1 MKGGGGSGGN
11 IKSLIGGSGI
21 VTQPIFAGIVP
32 VNSNFQRNSFPT
44 QVRGT
49 HDLRTVACYGAF
61 SWEIHWHTLI
71 IVSQPIRDP
80 NNKPIYYPG
89 GRFWK
94 KMSTINLSYTRRC
107 HCLAAGCRFLCEEPL
122 PHEGI
127 LLKFWLVFGWDLS
140 LERLINLTLELPWV
154 TKTEFLLTIS
164 IQYQVD
170 RWWELRKIL
179 FRGLLVDPIPDS
191 PN

>member
-61 SWEIHWHTLI
+61 SWEIH
-71 IVSQPIRDP
+71 
-80 NNKPIYYPG
+80 
-89 GRFWK
+89 
-94 KMSTINLSYTRRC
+94 
-107 HCLAAGCRFLCEEPL
+107 
-122 PHEGI
+122 
-127 LLKFWLVFGWDLS
+127 
-140 LERLINLTLELPWV
+140 
-154 TKTEFLLTIS
+154 
-164 IQYQVD
+164 
-170 RWWELRKIL
+170 
-179 FRGLLVDPIPDS
+179 
-191 PN
+191 